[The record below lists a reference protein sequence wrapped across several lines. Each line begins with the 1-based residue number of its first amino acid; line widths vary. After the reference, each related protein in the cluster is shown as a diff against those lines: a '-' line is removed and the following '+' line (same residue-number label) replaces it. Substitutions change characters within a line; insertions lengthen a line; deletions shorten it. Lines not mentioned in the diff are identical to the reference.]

1 MTIVEVRKMS
11 KHYFAAD
18 GNYGSAEGL
27 VVVDTSDWT
36 DDEWAA
42 IDFARD
48 NERAEI
54 AKQMKWINPDQQ
66 ILPGFDIEN

>member
-36 DDEWAA
+36 EEEWEV
-42 IDFARD
+42 IDCARES
-48 NERAEI
+48 ERPEI
-54 AKQMKWINPDQQ
+54 AKQMKWLDADQL
-66 ILPGFDIEN
+66 ILPSFE